1 MSKRVLFACALIGGL
16 LSARDGPEAVKTGAQ
31 LADFVS
37 TVDQSLQPY
46 ALYVPG
52 SFRPDERYPLVIS
65 LHSEESN
72 HRLNLRQVF
81 GAASRFGAT
90 DPENLRFFPV
100 VRDPGFI
107 VAAPL
112 ARGTMGYQGIAEQDV
127 YDMLADVERRFPIDP
142 DRVYLTGMSM
152 GGAGAL
158 WLALTRPD
166 VWAAV
171 APVCA
176 APLAGAERFAANAR
190 DLPIRLYHGD
200 QDPIVPVES
209 SRMWQRRLLD
219 AGVPAEY
226 VEYPGVR
233 HNAWDVA
240 YRNGAIFDWFAKFR
254 RERFPAHVHFVTESY
269 RYRSA
274 YWVRID
280 GLTPGERASI
290 DARRTGSK
298 IEVTTE
304 GVDAFTLTLDHPAT
318 LVTVDGAPVRAR
330 AAQELSFTRASGRWR
345 SGLFKP
351 SGKRPE
357 AEGPIAA
364 AVEGRQIYVYG
375 SLGAATAEE
384 LAARRKRAESAAEWS
399 TYRSR
404 LNLLL
409 PVKADSA
416 VTGEDLA
423 NSNLILFGDAQTN
436 SLIAR
441 LAPQLPL
448 ALSPGAADWGL
459 LFIAPEGKHYV
470 VVNSGLPWWTG
481 ADEAHRGGDPFAP
494 AQYRLLSTFG
504 DYILFKGSLAHVV
517 VEGRF
522 DRHWKV
528 PAGAA
533 EKLTAAGTVTVH

>member
-1 MSKRVLFACALIGGL
+1 MPNRVLFACALTGL
-16 LSARDGPEAVKTGAQ
+16 LAAQGGPEAVKTGAQ

-46 ALYVPG
+46 ALYIPS
-52 SFRPDERYPLVIS
+52 SFRPDQKYPLVIT
-65 LHSEESN
+65 LHSEESD
-72 HRLNLRQVF
+72 HKLNLRQVF
-81 GAASRFGAT
+81 GAPSRFGAT
-90 DPENLRFFPV
+90 DPENLHFFPV

-127 YDMLADVERRFPIDP
+127 YDMLADVERRFPIDR

-176 APLAGAERFAANAR
+176 APFAGSEPLAANAL
-190 DLPIRLYHGD
+190 DLPIRLFHGD
-200 QDPIVPVES
+200 LDPIVPVES
-209 SRMWQRRLLD
+209 SRNWQRRLLD
-219 AGVPAEY
+219 AGAPAEY
-226 VEYPGVR
+226 IEYPGVR

-254 RERFPAHVHFVTESY
+254 LERFPARVHFVTESY

-280 GLTPGERASI
+280 GLTPGERTSI

-298 IEVTTE
+298 VEVNTE
-304 GVDAFTLTLDHPAT
+304 GVDGFTLTLDHPAAS
-318 LVTVDGAPVRAR
+318 VTVDGAPVRVR
-330 AAQELSFTRASGRWR
+330 AADELSFTRASGHWR
-345 SGLFKP
+345 AGLFQP
-351 SGKRPE
+351 AGKRPD
-357 AEGPIAA
+357 AEGPIS
-364 AVEGRQIYVYG
+364 AVVTGRQIYVYG
-375 SLGAATAEE
+375 TVGAVTAEE
-384 LAARRKRAESAAEWS
+384 LAARRAEAQSAAEWS

-409 PVKADSA
+409 PVKADNA
-416 VTGEDLA
+416 VSDKDLE
-423 NSNLILFGDAQTN
+423 NSNLILFGDARTN

-441 LAPQLPL
+441 LAPHLPL

-481 ADEAHRGGDPFAP
+481 AGEAHRGGDPFAP
-494 AQYRLLSTFG
+494 AQYRVLSTFG

-517 VEGRF
+517 AEGRF
-522 DRHWKV
+522 DRNWKV

-533 EKLTAAGTVTVH
+533 AKLTAAGTVTVH